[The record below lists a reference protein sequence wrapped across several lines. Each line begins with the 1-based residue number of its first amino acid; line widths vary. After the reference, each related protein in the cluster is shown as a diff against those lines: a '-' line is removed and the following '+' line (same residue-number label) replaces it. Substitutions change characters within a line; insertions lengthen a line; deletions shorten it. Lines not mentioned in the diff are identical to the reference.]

1 MDEFSRYF
9 CVLCP
14 LLLRIEPSCD
24 HQETSETSGSFS
36 PPKTWIKM
44 EGRPTMFTLCFHT
57 WLWLKELYIIIWQH
71 LLIRR
76 KRHAESQRAQK
87 GSLCLT
93 GSKAD
98 DENFQLHSSVEGV
111 CCSHWTFSPSWGSG
125 FCQDEPV
132 NLLLSY
138 LKWYLS
144 FTQKTPASLTAELR
158 ASPLISLHLLC
169 FWKSNSPTIHIQERT
184 ITAGWSF
191 CLLEIKVGKDLQN
204 PQSQWPTQHH
214 VLP

>member
-1 MDEFSRYF
+1 MDKFSRDF
-9 CVLCP
+9 CVLCA

-24 HQETSETSGSFS
+24 HQETSEMSGSFS
-36 PPKTWIKM
+36 APETWIKM
-44 EGRPTMFTLCFHT
+44 EGRPTMFTLCFHN
-57 WLWLKELYIIIWQH
+57 WHSLKESYIIIWQH

-93 GSKAD
+93 ESKAD
-98 DENFQLHSSVEGV
+98 DENFQFHRSVEGV
-111 CCSHWTFSPSWGSG
+111 CCSNCAFSPGWGSG
-125 FCQDEPV
+125 FCHDEPV

-138 LKWYLS
+138 LEWYLS
-144 FTQKTPASLTAELR
+144 FTQKTPASPTAELR
-158 ASPLISLHLLC
+158 ASPLISLQFLLS
-169 FWKSNSPTIHIQERT
+169 WKSNSPTIRIQEQT
-184 ITAGWSF
+184 IATEWRF

-204 PQSQWPTQHH
+204 PQSQLPTQHH